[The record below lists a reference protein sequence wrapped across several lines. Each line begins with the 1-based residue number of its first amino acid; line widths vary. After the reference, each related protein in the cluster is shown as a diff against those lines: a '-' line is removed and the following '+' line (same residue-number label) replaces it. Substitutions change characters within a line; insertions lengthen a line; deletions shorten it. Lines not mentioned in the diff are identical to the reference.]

1 MSTKF
6 ILLGIFLLA
15 LVLRTMN
22 LGDLPHGFFE
32 EEVTNA
38 YVGRFILQNGKDLY
52 GNMFPLLYFDK
63 FHDYPPV
70 LPMYISGLGTF
81 LFGNTEFAARF
92 PIASIGA
99 LTIYPVFGLAL
110 ILLGNA
116 SAALFASFLLAIL
129 PWHIVLS
136 RTGAE
141 GVVGLFVYILAI
153 NWIFREKLRWAIVAF
168 FLTYFLYPSFRI
180 LVPLTVLPLILL
192 VGKSYRKTIAIA
204 GIGFVLFTAIV
215 SMTVWGRG
223 RFEQTSV
230 FKSTEIRD
238 RVVFLNTYFSND
250 EGTDQVRLAR
260 MFHNKGIGYAREIA
274 KQYMSYF
281 SPSHLFYEADGQPRY
296 FNVPQNG
303 LLYMTMALLFL
314 AALIPIGKSI
324 RPGYI
329 AYVVYL
335 LIIAPIPAVLTIDFV
350 PHAHRSIMMI
360 LPLVLIAAY
369 GYLSL
374 RSLIPQYRVLP
385 ILLVFLLT
393 LELIYFWHGYDRHSA
408 SYQSVLR
415 NDGDKEVARYV
426 LAHENEYERVVMPM
440 FARLPVYYAYFSG
453 NYSASLAGQFRNE
466 IKIDRIGKVEFFTDW
481 CPTKYLKPEEITT
494 NTLIVDGGDC
504 PGQVGYQ
511 EIDSFVRRDGT
522 RAYKLLIMK
531 E

>member
-1 MSTKF
+1 MPTKF

-92 PIASIGA
+92 PIALLGA

-110 ILLGNA
+110 FILGNA
-116 SAALFASFLLAIL
+116 SAALFAAFLLAIL
-129 PWHIVLS
+129 PWHVVLS

-141 GVVGLFVYILAI
+141 GIIGLYVYTLALY
-153 NWIFREKLRWAIVAF
+153 WAFRKKFAWSISAF
-168 FLTYFLYPSFRI
+168 FLTYFFYPSFRI
-180 LVPLTVLPLILL
+180 LVPLTVLPLFFLQ
-192 VGKSYRKTIAIA
+192 KPRKTLFIA
-204 GIGFVLFTAIV
+204 GIGFLLLTAVI

-230 FKSTEIRD
+230 FKSQEIRE
-238 RVVFLNTYFSND
+238 RVDFLNMYFSND

-260 MFHNKGIGYAREIA
+260 QFHNKVVGYSREIA

-296 FNVPQNG
+296 FNVPQQG
-303 LLYMTMALLFL
+303 LLYMTMAFLFL
-314 AALIPIGKSI
+314 AALIPVNKI
-324 RPGYI
+324 RRDFI
-329 AYVVYL
+329 AYLVYL
-335 LIIAPIPAVLTIDFV
+335 LIIAPIPAVLTVDFV
-350 PHAHRSIMMI
+350 PHAHRSIVMV
-360 LPLVLIAAY
+360 LPLVLIASY

-374 RSLIPQYRVLP
+374 RSFVPRVRFFLV
-385 ILLVFLLT
+385 LLFA
-393 LELIYFWHGYDRHSA
+393 LELVYFWHQYSHHSA
-408 SYQSVLR
+408 SYQSRLR
-415 NDGDKEVARYV
+415 NDGDAEIARYV
-426 LAHENEYERVVMPM
+426 IAHEQEFNRIIIPM
-440 FARLPVYYAYFSG
+440 FERLPVYYAYFSG
-453 NYSASLAGQFRNE
+453 NYNAALAGQFRNE
-466 IKIDRIGKVEFFTDW
+466 LKIDRIGNVEFFTDW
-481 CPTKYLKPEEITT
+481 CPTKYVKPEELPSG
-494 NTLIVDGGDC
+494 TLVVDNGDC
-504 PGQVGYQ
+504 PGVDGYQ
-511 EIDSFVRRDGT
+511 EINSFVRRDGT
-522 RAYKLLIMK
+522 RAYKVLLWK
-531 E
+531 